1 MEAGSKS
8 RHRCAFC
15 LFGSIASLFSRYPI
29 PQLNSNT
36 MRKLKYI
43 LPLLFL
49 VACGEDYLPKP
60 KGYNRID
67 IPDHSFTTLERGLP
81 YRFEHSRFTQI
92 EPDSFNLDEKT
103 WINLNY
109 KELGAR
115 VHLTYKPILG
125 KEENLKAYLNDALT
139 LTSKHQIKAYG
150 IEEGVLRTPN
160 GYTGLV
166 AELSG
171 EVPTQ
176 FQFYV
181 TDSTTNFLR
190 GALYF
195 NTAVKNDSLAPIIEY
210 IKIDMMHLINTLEFQ
225 KN

>member
-1 MEAGSKS
+1 M
-8 RHRCAFC
+8 
-15 LFGSIASLFSRYPI
+15 
-29 PQLNSNT
+29 
-36 MRKLKYI
+36 MRKLLYLI
-43 LPLLFL
+43 PISLLL
-49 VACGEDYLPKP
+49 SCGQDFLPKP

-67 IPDHSFTTLERGLP
+67 IPDHSFTTLSMDLP
-81 YRFEHSRFTQI
+81 YQFEHSRFSEI
-92 EPDSFNLDEKT
+92 EPDSFNLEEKT

-109 KELGAR
+109 RDLGAR
-115 VHLTYKPILG
+115 VHLTYKPVLG

-150 IEEGVLRTPN
+150 IEEGVLRTPK

-181 TDSTTNFLR
+181 TDSTAHFLR

-210 IKIDMMHLINTLEFQ
+210 IKVDMMHLINTLEFEEE
-225 KN
+225 